1 MLGPGYEAVELPLG
15 RDSEGEVVATLV
27 SRRRA
32 EPTRRAVLYV
42 HGFVA
47 YFFQTHLADF

>member
-1 MLGPGYEAVELPLG
+1 MLGSGCEAVELPLS
-15 RDSEGEVVATLV
+15 RDSEGEVVAPLV